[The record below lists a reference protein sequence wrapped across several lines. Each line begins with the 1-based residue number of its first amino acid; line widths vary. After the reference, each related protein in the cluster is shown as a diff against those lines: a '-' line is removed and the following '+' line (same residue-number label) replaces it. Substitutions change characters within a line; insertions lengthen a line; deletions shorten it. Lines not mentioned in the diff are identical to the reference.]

1 MNIKLITEKLK
12 SPEYDFL
19 KTTFLNVEVVQLFI
33 GTRSMHLGHL
43 QEKAGYMITFLE
55 KQKIRKIVQLQEIFL
70 IIHS

>member
-33 GTRSMHLGHL
+33 GTRSMHLGYL
-43 QEKAGYMITFLE
+43 QEKVGCMTISLE
-55 KQKIRKIVQLQEIFL
+55 KQKIQKIV
-70 IIHS
+70 

>member
-1 MNIKLITEKLK
+1 MTITQITEKLK

-43 QEKAGYMITFLE
+43 QEKVGCMTISLE
-55 KQKIRKIVQLQEIFL
+55 KQKIQKIV
-70 IIHS
+70 

>member
-43 QEKAGYMITFLE
+43 QE
-55 KQKIRKIVQLQEIFL
+55 
-70 IIHS
+70 